1 MVARVAFS
9 LCALVAGGFL
19 LAGCSKRAAA
29 PPRPTLAMVVG
40 PGGFGD
46 RSFNDEAAAGLAE
59 CKRRTGVSFVTS
71 APAGPSDADAQVVLL
86 ATENDDPVIAV
97 GPSFV
102 SDVTRAAR
110 RFQNVHFG
118 IVDAIVNEAN
128 VESVT
133 FNEQQGAFLAGALA
147 AMVSK
152 TKTVAFL
159 GGVDDARLERSQA
172 GFAAGV
178 AEIDPR
184 VHVLSRYLGSFTDR
198 AGAERLEAALVAHGT
213 DVTFVVDGPAGIGAI
228 DAVKRH
234 RGTFAIGADSNQDG
248 LAPGHV
254 LTSVVKHIDAAT
266 LRLCLEAVSQKPTS
280 GHTVLGVADGGIGL
294 TDFAY
299 TRAVIGRAKLAR
311 LARIRIALA
320 AGTITPPP
328 TAKALRRFRP
338 VVF

>member
-71 APAGPSDADAQVVLL
+71 APASPRPAPAQVVLL
-86 ATENDDPVIAV
+86 APENADPVLAV
-97 GPSFV
+97 GP
-102 SDVTRAAR
+102 
-110 RFQNVHFG
+110 
-118 IVDAIVNEAN
+118 
-128 VESVT
+128 
-133 FNEQQGAFLAGALA
+133 AF
-147 AMVSK
+147 
-152 TKTVAFL
+152 
-159 GGVDDARLERSQA
+159 E
-172 GFAAGV
+172 AGV